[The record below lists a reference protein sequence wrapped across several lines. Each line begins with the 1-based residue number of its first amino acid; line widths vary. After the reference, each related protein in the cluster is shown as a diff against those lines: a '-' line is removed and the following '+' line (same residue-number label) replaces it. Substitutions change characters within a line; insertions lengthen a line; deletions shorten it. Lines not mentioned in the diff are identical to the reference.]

1 MLKSLWLNKW
11 QLSSGWQ
18 KYIFVEILIE
28 IELHNTVIVKTEQNT
43 LKRVSKVWDKYRVC
57 TDGVQQ

>member
-1 MLKSLWLNKW
+1 MRTLFWLTKIN
-11 QLSSGWQ
+11 
-18 KYIFVEILIE
+18 FCRNFIE
-28 IELHNTVIVKTEQNT
+28 IQLHNTVIVKTEQNT